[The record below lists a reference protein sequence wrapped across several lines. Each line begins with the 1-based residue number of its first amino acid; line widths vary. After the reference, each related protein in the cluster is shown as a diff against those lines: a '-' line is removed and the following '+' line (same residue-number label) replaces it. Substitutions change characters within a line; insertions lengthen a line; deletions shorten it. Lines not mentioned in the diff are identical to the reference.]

1 MNLRTR
7 LKIDGFQQNK
17 NMGFTLKELERKLE
31 KYSSICVD
39 EGIIN
44 NNLTEEEMYKL
55 ELKIETIETM
65 IKHHGE

>member
-17 NMGFTLKELERKLE
+17 NMGYTLKELERKLE
-31 KYSSICVD
+31 KYSTIYVD

-44 NNLTEEEMYKL
+44 GNLTQEEMSEL
-55 ELKIETIETM
+55 ELRLESIKTLIEDYE
-65 IKHHGE
+65 

>member
-17 NMGFTLKELERKLE
+17 NMGYTLKELERKLE
-31 KYSSICVD
+31 KYSTIYLD

-44 NNLTEEEMYKL
+44 GNLTQEEMSEL
-55 ELKIETIETM
+55 ELRLESIKTLIEDYE
-65 IKHHGE
+65 

>member
-1 MNLRTR
+1 
-7 LKIDGFQQNK
+7 
-17 NMGFTLKELERKLE
+17 MGFTLKELERKLE